1 MALRL
6 VLVGAG
12 HAHLHVLG
20 RARILRDAGI
30 DLHLISPATFLYSG
44 LATGALS
51 GALDLDAGQ
60 IDIAALADAHG
71 VRHDLDRVGGVD
83 LIRSQARLAGG
94 GTVDF
99 DMISFN
105 VGSIVDDPSGLRAG
119 PGVWP
124 VKPLASLLT
133 LRGVV
138 EAAITTSGRCP
149 AIVIAGAGQT
159 AFEVAA
165 ALCGLCERHGVGP
178 HITVVG
184 PKVDAAWAPQ
194 GAARRL
200 LGALRARGI
209 EFRADSVVARG
220 FDACELAS
228 GLSLACEALVL
239 ATGLVAADL
248 MRTLDLPTDEDGRLR
263 VSPRLQALGNER
275 VFAVG
280 DCGVLDQDPRP
291 CVGVFGVRAAP
302 ILVQNLVAFARS
314 ERLAAYRPQ
323 RRWLSIMDLGDGT
336 GLVLRGQIWWLGRT
350 ALRLKRW
357 LDLGFVRR
365 AHRGTAPIKKG
376 V

>member
-1 MALRL
+1 MALRI

-20 RARILRDAGI
+20 RAQPLRDAGI
-30 DLHLISPATFLYSG
+30 ALHLISPATFLYSG

-51 GALDLDAGQ
+51 GALDLDIGQ
-60 IDIAALADAHG
+60 IDVAALAAAQG
-71 VRHDLDRVGGVD
+71 VRHDLDRVSGVD
-83 LIRSQARLAGG
+83 LAGRQARLAGG

-105 VGSIVDDPSGLRAG
+105 VGSTVDDPRGLRAG

-124 VKPLASLLT
+124 VKPLASLLR

-165 ALCGLCERHGVGP
+165 ALCGLCERRGVGP

-184 PKVDAAWAPQ
+184 PTVDAAWAPER
-194 GAARRL
+194 AAQRL
-200 LGALRARGI
+200 LGTLRARGV
-209 EFRADSVVARG
+209 EFRADRVVARG
-220 FDACELAS
+220 SNACELAS
-228 GLSLACEALVL
+228 GLSQACEALVL

-248 MRTLDLPTDEDGRLR
+248 MRTLDLPTDENGRLR
-263 VSPRLQALGNER
+263 VSSRLQALDNER

-302 ILVQNLVAFARS
+302 ILVENLVAFAKGRG
-314 ERLAAYRPQ
+314 LAAYRPQ

-336 GLVLRGQIWWLGRT
+336 GLALRGRIWWLGRA
-350 ALRLKRW
+350 ALHLKRW

-365 AHRGTAPIKKG
+365 AHRGVSPIK
-376 V
+376 

>member
-1 MALRL
+1 MALRI

-20 RARILRDAGI
+20 RAQILRDAGL
-30 DLHLISPATFLYSG
+30 DLRLISPAAFLYSG

-51 GALDLDAGQ
+51 GAFDLDIGQ
-60 IDIAALADAHG
+60 IDVAALAVDQG
-71 VRHDLDRVGGVD
+71 VRHDLDRVVGAD
-83 LIRSQARLAGG
+83 LADRQARLAGG
-94 GTVDF
+94 ATVDF
-99 DMISFN
+99 DIISFN
-105 VGSIVDDPSGLRAG
+105 VGSTVDDPQGLRAS

-124 VKPLASLLT
+124 VKPLASLLR

-165 ALCGLCERHGVGP
+165 ALCGLCERLGVGP
-178 HITVVG
+178 HITIVG
-184 PKVDAAWAPQ
+184 PKVGAAWAPES
-194 GAARRL
+194 AAHRL
-200 LGALRARGI
+200 LGTLRARGV
-209 EFRADSVVARG
+209 EFRADRVVTRG
-220 FDACELAS
+220 SDACGLAS

-239 ATGLVAADL
+239 ATGLVAVDL
-248 MRTLDLPTDEDGRLR
+248 MRTLDLPTDEAGRLR
-263 VSPRLQALGNER
+263 VSSRLQALGNER

-336 GLVLRGQIWWLGRT
+336 GLALRGRIWWLGRT

-365 AHRGTAPIKKG
+365 AAPIK
-376 V
+376 

>member
-12 HAHLHVLG
+12 HAHLHVLS
-20 RARILRDAGI
+20 RVQILRDAGI
-30 DLHLISPATFLYSG
+30 DLHLISPATFLDSG

-60 IDIAALADAHG
+60 IDVAALAAAQR
-71 VRHDLDRVGGVD
+71 VRHDLDRVSGVD
-83 LIRSQARLAGG
+83 LAGRQARLAGG
-94 GTVDF
+94 GTIDF

-105 VGSIVDDPSGLRAG
+105 VGSTVADPQGLRVG

-124 VKPLASLLT
+124 VKPLASLLR

-138 EAAITTSGRCP
+138 EATINTSGRCP

-165 ALCGLCERHGVGP
+165 ALCGLCERRGVGP

-184 PKVDAAWAPQ
+184 PDVDARWAPER
-194 GAARRL
+194 AARRL
-200 LGALRARGI
+200 LGSLRARGV
-209 EFRADSVVARG
+209 EFRADRVVARG
-220 FDACELAS
+220 SDACELAS

-239 ATGLVAADL
+239 ATGLVATDL
-248 MRTLDLPTDEDGRLR
+248 MRTLDLPTDQDGRLR
-263 VSPRLQALGNER
+263 VSSRLQALGNEQ

-280 DCGVLDQDPRP
+280 DCGILDQDPRP

-302 ILVQNLVAFARS
+302 ILVQNLVAFAKG

-336 GLVLRGQIWWLGRT
+336 GLALRGRFWWLGRT
-350 ALRLKRW
+350 ALHLKRW

-365 AHRGTAPIKKG
+365 AHQGAAPIK
-376 V
+376 